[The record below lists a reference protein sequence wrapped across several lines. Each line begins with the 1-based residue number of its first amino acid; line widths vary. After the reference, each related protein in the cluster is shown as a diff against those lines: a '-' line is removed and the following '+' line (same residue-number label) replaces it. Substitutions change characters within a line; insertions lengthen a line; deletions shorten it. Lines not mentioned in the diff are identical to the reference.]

1 MLILFPALRLLQFK
15 PNHPCECLGKY
26 YHFFFAQPNQFAFLC
41 HDKFED
47 TINKKL
53 LITASRLV
61 PDLQNFDAQLF
72 FCCHLSYPEAVVLSI
87 VLLKKIFELLLQRA
101 SFTCNFTL
109 GFTFEKVC
117 FISLFKKC
125 FELKI
130 TTSFNNGFT
139 SENFIA

>member
-1 MLILFPALRLLQFK
+1 MLILFPALWLLWFR
-15 PNHPCECLGKY
+15 PSHSCECLGKY
-26 YHFFFAQPNQFAFLC
+26 YHFLLHNLISLLLYVD
-41 HDKFED
+41 DKFED
-47 TINKKL
+47 TINQKL
-53 LITASRLV
+53 LIRTSRLV

-139 SENFIA
+139 SENFMA